1 MIRKSKN
8 EIDLVACISEN
19 EQIEDKSIIKTC
31 FNFISVN
38 FQYTEKEE
46 QEVSLNLSFTKQ
58 ISTVSSS

>member
-1 MIRKSKN
+1 MIRKSKD